1 MPTRSADAT
10 ADLQALLEQ
19 FCPVVATEAED
30 YGALPF
36 PPGSGA
42 EDSSA
47 LRWRRLV
54 LGDIP
59 GLDLVLSV
67 ASAPLN
73 VLKAILEFIAG
84 ILDVIS
90 ALLLAIP
97 DPIRALVLAAYNLL
111 KQIIDDFLAT
121 GVYLY
126 FDAPGLTSNIAALSD
141 MGMPEP
147 DLPKWLAG
155 DAMSKP
161 SPPAGGFDAW
171 AHTFEQSFDDPGD
184 ENRPIFSDSAPI
196 EALFIVATA
205 PQLVDLKP
213 FLDLLYKLL
222 DISAFK
228 LAFENFKFPAPD
240 PDRARLR
247 LQSVAPDWRSLK
259 LRDIAPPNYP
269 LRKLEKIPEL
279 LKTLL
284 LNIDNIVDLI
294 KKLIAAIRDK
304 VAVLREII
312 DIIQSVIDLIRA
324 LAATGLHALPVV
336 TPEGVKGL
344 KKAFLEA
351 ENRPNTDAAGQP
363 QGASAIIGVCVLQGA
378 SGLGPNPQALWAILG
393 QGQSFEQAYSHVIQD
408 FTDFKDQAVKS
419 WDDAKAA
426 ATTAWEGAEGGGD
439 RPTDKGLVGLWGD
452 LKGKT
457 TEQVRQIVADAK
469 ETARL
474 LGMSDEEIEAGLGQ
488 DRNALMTKLQ
498 HAQAQQAP
506 LSPQVL
512 AHLEATRRARG
523 RGARSLALAVE
534 TGAFAATPGR

>member
-1 MPTRSADAT
+1 VPTRSGDAT
-10 ADLQALLEQ
+10 ADLRALLEEK
-19 FCPVVATEAED
+19 CPVVATEAMTS
-30 YGALPF
+30 GALAA
-36 PPGSGA
+36 PPQAGNDDANG
-42 EDSSA
+42 
-47 LRWRRLV
+47 LRWRKLV
-54 LGDIP
+54 LGQIP
-59 GLDLVLSV
+59 GLDLILST
-67 ASAPLN
+67 ASAPLS
-73 VLKAILEFIAG
+73 VIAAILSFIAG

-90 ALLLAIP
+90 TLLLAIP

-126 FDAPGLTSNIAALSD
+126 FDAPGLTSNIATLTD
-141 MGMPEP
+141 MGLEEPE
-147 DLPKWLAG
+147 LPKWVAG

-161 SPPAGGFDAW
+161 SPAANGFEAW

-184 ENRPIFSDSAPI
+184 TNRPIFSDSAPI

-205 PQLVDLKP
+205 PQLVDLRP
-213 FLDLLYKLL
+213 FLDLLHKLL
-222 DISAFK
+222 DISAFE
-228 LAFENFKFPAPD
+228 LAVKNFKFPAPD

-259 LRDIAPPNYP
+259 LRDIAPPKYP
-269 LRKLEKIPEL
+269 LRKLEKIPEY

-284 LNIDNIVDLI
+284 LNIDNIVELI

-304 VAVLREII
+304 VQVLRELIAII
-312 DIIQSVIDLIRA
+312 ESVIELIRA
-324 LAATGLHALPVV
+324 LSATGLHVLPVV

-351 ENRPNTDAAGQP
+351 KDRPNTDAAGNP

-378 SGLGPNPQALWAILG
+378 SGLGPNPQALWAMLG
-393 QGQSFEQAYSHVIQD
+393 QGKSFEQAYSHVIKD
-408 FTDFKDQAVKS
+408 FTDVKDTAVKS

-426 ATTAWEGAEGGGD
+426 ATTAWQGAEGGGD

-457 TEQVRQIVADAK
+457 KAEVDQIRAEAR
-469 ETARL
+469 ETARR
-474 LGMSDEEIEAGLGQ
+474 LGMSDDEIEAGLAQ

-498 HAQAQQAP
+498 HAHGAP
-506 LSPQVL
+506 LSPQAL
-512 AHLEATRRARG
+512 AHIEATRRARG
-523 RGARSLALAVE
+523 RGARSLALAA
-534 TGAFAATPGR
+534 GHGGWATKPSS